1 MIIKTSARQLSDGY
15 LDRTPWFQYVLL
27 SICFPMWG
35 MAASL
40 NDILI
45 TQFKSIFTLSDFASA
60 FVQSA
65 FYGGYFLIAI
75 PASRVIR
82 RWSYKVGIL
91 IGLVC
96 YIGGCTLFS
105 PLRTWRLMVCF

>member
-45 TQFKSIFTLSDFASA
+45 T
-60 FVQSA
+60 
-65 FYGGYFLIAI
+65 
-75 PASRVIR
+75 
-82 RWSYKVGIL
+82 
-91 IGLVC
+91 
-96 YIGGCTLFS
+96 
-105 PLRTWRLMVCF
+105 